1 MKAHV
6 SEAKKKEVEV
16 LKELLLKYK
25 VIGIIDLT
33 GLPSAQMQKMRGQLK
48 NVLIRVSKKRLIR
61 IALEDIKDKIKG
73 IEKIEEKLTKKVM
86 PCIVFTNEDSFKL
99 AKSLRKGKTNV
110 AAKPGQIA
118 PREIIIPE
126 GPTPF
131 TPGPIIGELG
141 AAGIKAAVDGGKIVV
156 KQDCVIVKQGEVI
169 NDKKAAILAKF
180 GIEPMEIGLNLLC
193 TYEKGII
200 YDKEVLDVDDKVYIE
215 QIKEASRNAV
225 SVAVEAGYYIKDTAE
240 LFIKKAYLNAKALG
254 SKANIEE

>member
-6 SEAKKKEVEV
+6 SEVKKGEVKI

-33 GLPSAQMQKMRGQLK
+33 GLPSAQMQKMRNQLK
-48 NVLIRVSKKRLIR
+48 NVLIRVFKKRLIK
-61 IALEDIKDKIKG
+61 IALEEVKDKIRG

-86 PCIVFTNEDSFKL
+86 PCLVFTDEDSFKL
-99 AKSLRKGKTNV
+99 AKSLRKGKTNA

-131 TPGPIIGELG
+131 TPGPTIGELG
-141 AAGIKAAVDGGKIVV
+141 AAGIKASVDGGKIVV
-156 KQDCVIVKQGEVI
+156 KQDCVIVKQGDII
-169 NDKKAAILAKF
+169 NDKKASILAKF
-180 GIEPMEIGLNLLC
+180 GIQPMEIGLNLIC

-200 YDKEVLDVDDKVYIE
+200 YDKEVLDVDDKIYIE
-215 QIKEASRNAV
+215 QIK
-225 SVAVEAGYYIKDTAE
+225 KAE
-240 LFIKKAYLNAKALG
+240 EMQLQLLLK
-254 SKANIEE
+254 